1 VNHLFEVAEFFGIIA
16 FALSGFYAAVREK
29 LDLLGIF
36 IAAFLTALG
45 GGITRD
51 AIADKM
57 PFTFTHLMP
66 TFLVIGVVVA
76 AILLKLNRH
85 DKLEQTTIFILSD
98 TLGLVSFAIA
108 GTFVGIEVG
117 FNVFGVVMLSLI
129 TAVGGSCLRDIVLN
143 KIPFFLISD
152 FYATIA
158 IIVSLGMYAL
168 NEFEVLN
175 IFSAVIIFII
185 GTALR
190 LLAYYKKWKLPTLRS
205 YR

>member
-1 VNHLFEVAEFFGIIA
+1 VNYLFEVAEFFGIIA
-16 FALSGFYAAVREK
+16 FALSGFYMAVREK

-51 AIADKM
+51 TIAGKM
-57 PFTFTHLMP
+57 PYTFTHLMP
-66 TFLVIGVVVA
+66 TLLVIGVVVI
-76 AILLKLNRH
+76 AILLKLKKH
-85 DKLEQTTIFILSD
+85 DKFEQTTIFVLSD

-117 FNVFGVVMLSLI
+117 FNIFGIVMLSLI
-129 TAVGGSCLRDIVLN
+129 TAVGGSCLRDILLN
-143 KIPFFLISD
+143 KIPFFLTSD

-168 NEFEVLN
+168 NAFGVLN
-175 IFSAVIIFII
+175 II
-185 GTALR
+185 GTAVIFVIGVFLR
-190 LLAYYKKWKLPTLRS
+190 LLAYYKKWKLPTIG
-205 YR
+205 

>member
-1 VNHLFEVAEFFGIIA
+1 MNYLFEVAEFFGIIA
-16 FALSGFYAAVREK
+16 FALSGFYMAVREK

-51 AIADKM
+51 TIAGKM
-57 PFTFTHLMP
+57 PYTFTHLMP
-66 TFLVIGVVVA
+66 TLLVIGVVVI
-76 AILLKLNRH
+76 AILLKLKKH
-85 DKLEQTTIFILSD
+85 DKFEQTTIFVLSD

-117 FNVFGVVMLSLI
+117 FNIFGIVMLSLI
-129 TAVGGSCLRDIVLN
+129 TAVGGSCLRDILLN
-143 KIPFFLISD
+143 KIPFFLTSD

-168 NEFEVLN
+168 NAFGVLN
-175 IFSAVIIFII
+175 II
-185 GTALR
+185 GTAVIFVIGVFLR
-190 LLAYYKKWKLPTLRS
+190 LLAYYKKWKLPTIG
-205 YR
+205 